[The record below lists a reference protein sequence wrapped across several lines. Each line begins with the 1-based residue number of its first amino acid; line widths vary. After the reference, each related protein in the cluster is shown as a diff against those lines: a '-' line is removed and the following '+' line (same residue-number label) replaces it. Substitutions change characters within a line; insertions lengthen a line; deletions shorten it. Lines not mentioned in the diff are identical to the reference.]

1 RKAAHMLK
9 YPDAKVINLG
19 LDDTIEPIP
28 EVLNQ
33 DIRIECAY
41 HNEQTTDP
49 RGIKGMKLHE
59 QTMASRGSIDD
70 DYKKYF
76 NQKRSST
83 HIRKE
88 GGETVFL
95 SEKGNIGIVP
105 RWNKLYKCGKE
116 AKVLNL
122 LKKGLLVQVEA
133 IEASKRRRSMLDY
146 RIQQLSKVQD
156 VSSDEENKVEENIV
170 DAEVAEKQ
178 AGNKQP
184 V

>member
-1 RKAAHMLK
+1 MCRGIIMSVQGYLYCLHPFITPLPSIQSSVIHLKGMSTIIQGITSSGINGCISLLTLRQIQRKAAHMLK

-70 DYKKYF
+70 DYK
-76 NQKRSST
+76 
-83 HIRKE
+83 
-88 GGETVFL
+88 
-95 SEKGNIGIVP
+95 
-105 RWNKLYKCGKE
+105 
-116 AKVLNL
+116 
-122 LKKGLLVQVEA
+122 
-133 IEASKRRRSMLDY
+133 
-146 RIQQLSKVQD
+146 
-156 VSSDEENKVEENIV
+156 
-170 DAEVAEKQ
+170 
-178 AGNKQP
+178 
-184 V
+184 